1 MNAIVN
7 ILIVK
12 ICKNFNKKTIFH
24 IAEKLSE
31 KDCIHYCYT
40 DILDKKTAFLKSL
53 LDAKEKHEIKIITD
67 ISKSKEIKKIKN
79 LNIDAVFTDINNT
92 NSKLI
97 DSLQNT
103 DLKIFIKIT
112 ATSKSKNWEQN
123 IANLVSKNINFEAVF
138 IDVKKSSAL
147 LLEKISKLQ
156 NRFPQIKIILGYED
170 IPCESIAKESNIEKQ
185 LPNIID
191 EKKDVL
197 SELRNQVD
205 SNDLE
210 MLDIISNRMKIIKE
224 LGALKKE
231 HNIPTIQKDR
241 WNYLIKNRL
250 EYAKK
255 LGLNEDVVFKIFDLL
270 HKEAIRIQ
278 LKDLKKK

>member
-7 ILIVK
+7 ILIVE

-24 IAEKLSE
+24 IAKKLSE
-31 KDCIHYCYT
+31 KDCMHFCYT
-40 DILDKKTAFLKSL
+40 NILDKKNELFKNL

-79 LNIDAVFTDINNT
+79 LNIDAVFIDINNT

-103 DLKIFIKIT
+103 DLKTFIKIT

-123 IANLVSKNINFEAVF
+123 IANLVSKNVNFEAVF

-147 LLEKISKLQ
+147 LLEKVSKLQ

-170 IPCESIAKESNIEKQ
+170 IPCESEAEESNAEDQ
-185 LPNIID
+185 LQNITD
-191 EKKDVL
+191 EKKDIL
-197 SELRNQVD
+197 SDLRSQID

-210 MLDIISNRMKIIKE
+210 MLDIISN
-224 LGALKKE
+224 
-231 HNIPTIQKDR
+231 Q
-241 WNYLIKNRL
+241 
-250 EYAKK
+250 
-255 LGLNEDVVFKIFDLL
+255 
-270 HKEAIRIQ
+270 
-278 LKDLKKK
+278 